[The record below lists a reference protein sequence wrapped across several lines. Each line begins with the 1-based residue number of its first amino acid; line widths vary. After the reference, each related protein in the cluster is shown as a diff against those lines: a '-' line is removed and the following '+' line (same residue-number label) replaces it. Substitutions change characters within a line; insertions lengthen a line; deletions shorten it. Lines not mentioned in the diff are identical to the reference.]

1 MAVPKRK
8 TSKARRDSRRSS
20 NWKLSIPGIV
30 ACPQC
35 HEPKMP
41 HHVCPEWPTGFA
53 RIAAITT
60 ASRSSRLKKPNNL
73 FDLKVNR
80 GCVSRILFLRYSEIC
95 DRIAYIFYTEG
106 YLRLYDTHSVRRY
119 GRG

>member
-35 HEPKMP
+35 H
-41 HHVCPEWPTGFA
+41 
-53 RIAAITT
+53 
-60 ASRSSRLKKPNNL
+60 
-73 FDLKVNR
+73 
-80 GCVSRILFLRYSEIC
+80 
-95 DRIAYIFYTEG
+95 
-106 YLRLYDTHSVRRY
+106 
-119 GRG
+119 